1 MGDGDRLPPEVN
13 IHTGLAGAICQLEG
27 YSLHATIETHV
38 IGIGH
43 CENCAEPLAGGQIG
57 EFVSDPILDEGS
69 AFRTE
74 LSLKQ
79 FASSDEGQLRA
90 VMAQAVEPITR
101 LITPTV
107 ERS

>member
-1 MGDGDRLPPEVN
+1 MN
-13 IHTGLAGAICQLEG
+13 IHTGLAGAIRQG
-27 YSLHATIETHV
+27 KGDSLHSTIEAQV

-43 CENCAEPLAGGQIG
+43 RENCAEPLAGGQIG